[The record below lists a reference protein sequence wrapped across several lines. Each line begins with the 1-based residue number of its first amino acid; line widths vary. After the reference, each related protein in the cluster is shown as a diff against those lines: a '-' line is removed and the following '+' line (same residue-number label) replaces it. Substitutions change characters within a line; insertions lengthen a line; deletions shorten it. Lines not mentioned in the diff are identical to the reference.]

1 MVEIMVEEKNTETEI
16 AILKKD
22 LDVLVNLSDKFDQA
36 IDRLQTIANSVDKML
51 VIHEMRLENQEKQ
64 SEYINSNFLEFK
76 KEIIE
81 EIQDLRKENKD
92 QHDKVDK
99 RLSNL
104 ETWRWYVV
112 GVATASGIV
121 LTYFANHFFK

>member
-64 SEYINSNFLEFK
+64 SDYINSNFLEFK

-112 GVATASGIV
+112 GVATAAGIV